1 MPDSAGPGAP
11 QLTSVLPK
19 RTNIEW
25 SQNVAIEP
33 VHSKRGYVV
42 FTVREMRKQ
51 KIIGKAETSLRSL
64 EDQRMHER
72 DLAIVLDG
80 RFNTSV
86 VPRLNV
92 KLMFYFSQTV
102 KVRKN
107 RLALEAEHA
116 HVLQQMQQLQ
126 QVTGTTAQKTD

>member
-1 MPDSAGPGAP
+1 
-11 QLTSVLPK
+11 
-19 RTNIEW
+19 
-25 SQNVAIEP
+25 
-33 VHSKRGYVV
+33 
-42 FTVREMRKQ
+42 
-51 KIIGKAETSLRSL
+51 
-64 EDQRMHER
+64 MHER

-92 KLMFYFSQTV
+92 KLMFFFSQTV
-102 KVRKN
+102 KLRKN

-126 QVTGTTAQKTD
+126 QVTGGAAQKTE